1 MATGAQIAPRS
12 PIPVLACRETKAIP
26 SSTSC
31 KASCARLQESEHGVP
46 PDQGRLNGS
55 NVPSR
60 ADSAYPYRMTRA
72 LATALCV
79 SALWVSPAGAAGVDL
94 RPELPDV
101 GVVQHLEWNPDG
113 NLWFGTDEGHVLVSR
128 DGGHGWSEV
137 AVTPWRP
144 HGPDDLEGKVHSDS
158 IHWIRFFDAQ
168 RGLALGWAKGGGGG
182 PVVFRTAD
190 GGASWQPL
198 PSPPVLPIE
207 GAQVSPDGRAWLIS
221 DCGITVSEDYGVTW
235 RFLTSPKLK
244 EDAPRSILFSSPSE
258 GFLGTWQSLFLTS
271 DGGASWRS
279 LPTPAAQGVIHGCS
293 GSNQEIRKIR
303 RWGGR
308 LLIHQCENW
317 FASPFPET
325 VTADTPLAGA
335 LQWQPLP
342 ADGRWL
348 FELEPMGER
357 LLTIAGN
364 GEILFLDRNLQVVAR
379 PGFKVRYKP
388 RDIAVLGERV
398 AIVGQPGDLTV
409 GENGRFAAVPWLQEG
424 STRPTAPSEVLI
436 HDRGADGS
444 LWGLSNSFLQLSRD
458 GGRTWERQAVL
469 PYYPGGLALRASGE
483 VLLWT
488 REGGALSYDPR
499 TSAFTPVPEL
509 RHLDIVGVVRRGPLW
524 LAFGGWERTTH
535 GGVVRSRDLDSNFT
549 AGWANAG
556 FLAIST
562 DGGGHWQSLDN
573 GIKESGV
580 QAVFWGDD
588 DRLTVLTW
596 LGSIYHGKL
605 AVDAKGKAS
614 LALTRIF
621 HGNNAFGESVGW
633 LDFLNPKEG
642 WIRGWFRTP
651 LGFTL
656 FRTRDGGKS
665 WQEVDLSKR
674 YLTSLARLGGGAWL
688 AQVRLG
694 RSLVR
699 WNGKQLLP
707 DKEFDSPISGTW
719 IDSTGGLVVK
729 LDNEELWAL
738 DAAGKSWS
746 QLR

>member
-1 MATGAQIAPRS
+1 M
-12 PIPVLACRETKAIP
+12 
-26 SSTSC
+26 
-31 KASCARLQESEHGVP
+31 
-46 PDQGRLNGS
+46 
-55 NVPSR
+55 
-60 ADSAYPYRMTRA
+60 
-72 LATALCV
+72 
-79 SALWVSPAGAAGVDL
+79 
-94 RPELPDV
+94 

-137 AVTPWRP
+137 AVTPRRS
-144 HGPDDLEGKVHSDS
+144 HGPDDLEGKLHADS
-158 IHWIRFFDAQ
+158 IDLIRFFDAR
-168 RGLALGWAKGGGGG
+168 RGLALSYQ
-182 PVVFRTAD
+182 PVAFRTTD

-198 PSPPVLPIE
+198 QPPGSFITS
-207 GAQVSPDGRAWLIS
+207 AQVSPDGRAWLIG
-221 DCGITVSEDYGVTW
+221 DGGITVSEDYGITW
-235 RFLTSPKLK
+235 RPMSPPKLK
-244 EDAPRSILFSSPSE
+244 EDSPRSILFSSPSE
-258 GFLGTWQSLFLTS
+258 GFLGTWHSLFFTS

-279 LPTPAAQGVIHGCS
+279 LPTPAAQGVIPGCS
-293 GSNQEIRKIR
+293 GSDQEIRKIR

-308 LLIHQCENW
+308 LLVHQCENW

-335 LQWQPLP
+335 LQWQPFV

-357 LLTIAGN
+357 LLTIGGN

-379 PGFKVRYKP
+379 PGFKLRYAP
-388 RDIAVLGERV
+388 RDVAVRGDRV

-409 GENGRFAAVPWLQEG
+409 GENGRFAKVPLLEEG
-424 STRPTAPSEVLI
+424 STRPTAPSEVRI

-444 LWGLSNSFLQLSRD
+444 LWGLSVYFLQRSRD
-458 GGRTWERQAVL
+458 GGRTWERQANL
-469 PYYPGGLALRASGE
+469 PYYPGGMALRASGE
-483 VLLWT
+483 LMLWT

-509 RHLDIVGVVRRGPLW
+509 GGLDIVDVVRRGPLW
-524 LAFGGWERTTH
+524 LALGGWERTTH
-535 GGVVRSRDLDSNFT
+535 GEAVRSRDLNDNSS

-562 DGGGHWQSLDN
+562 DGGGHWQLLDK

-588 DRLTVLTW
+588 NRLTVLTW
-596 LGSIYHGKL
+596 LGSIYRGKL

-621 HGNNAFGESVGW
+621 HDNNAFGESVGW

-651 LGFTL
+651 ELDL
-656 FRTRDGGKS
+656 FRSRDGGKS
-665 WQEVDLSKR
+665 WQEVDLAKR
-674 YLTSLARLGGGAWL
+674 YLVSLTRLSGGAWL

-694 RSLVR
+694 RNLVR
-699 WNGKQLLP
+699 WNGKRFLP
-707 DKEFDSPISGTW
+707 DKMFDREIDETW
-719 IDSTGGLVVK
+719 IDSTGGLVVT
-729 LDNEELWAL
+729 LENGDLWAL
-738 DAAGKSWS
+738 DAAGKSWTR
-746 QLR
+746 LR